1 MIAGIVG
8 LALAVA
14 GGGAYEMNAHN
25 KSATAVAV
33 AAQAAL
39 SPKTFVFYVP
49 MKAIGVPVV
58 FNGQIR
64 YYEYVGLSIEVGS
77 RADKDLVESRMPILR
92 DAFLQAV
99 NDAPPVSQT
108 IADDIDIKALR
119 AQLLRQA
126 RHVFGAGVVVAVLV
140 TNTFRVAA

>member
-33 AAQAAL
+33 AAPAAL
-39 SPKTFVFYVP
+39 SPKTFPFFFAV
-49 MKAIGVPVV
+49 KAIGGPVV

-64 YYEYVGLSIEVGS
+64 YYEYVCLSIRVG
-77 RADKDLVESRMPILR
+77 RRPANDVLESRMPILR